1 MREKSV
7 VPTSLPDWP
16 RVTAL
21 LPEQKLILGLGFWA
35 GRYTNSIGVAVV
47 PVRPL
52 AASLGLDP
60 AALQQGIK
68 TLCQEQL
75 LLADWETSEVFVC
88 DWFRF
93 HVFKGLGVEIAKKE
107 YLKISS
113 RIIAAAVAKASPW
126 LASDPIVR
134 AIVSNQRSSPP
145 TATARGTASSSPAT
159 RIRTRR
165 DSGIVTFFQ
174 TDEVRASAIEQ
185 KHSAETIQT
194 AVSAVEARDKEPVP
208 GLVEKSIEAR
218 ARATERRNA
227 PAKSPAPSPTVSRD
241 ECEKGLMRAW
251 AALSKPAKE
260 GST

>member
-16 RVTAL
+16 RVTGL

-47 PVRPL
+47 PIRPL

-68 TLCQEQL
+68 TLCHEQL
-75 LLADWETSEVFVC
+75 LIADSETSEVFVC

-134 AIVSNQRSSPP
+134 TIIENQRTSPP
-145 TATARGTASSSPAT
+145 TTTARGTASSSAT
-159 RIRTRR
+159 ARIRTRR
-165 DSGIVTFFQ
+165 ESGIVTFFQ
-174 TDEVRASAIEQ
+174 QDEIRATAIEQ
-185 KHSAETIQT
+185 KHSAEAIQT
-194 AVSAVEARDKEPVP
+194 AVSAVESRDKEPVP
-208 GLVEKSIEAR
+208 GLVEKAIEAR
-218 ARATERRNA
+218 ARAAQRRNA
-227 PAKSPAPSPTVSRD
+227 PALSPAPSPTGSRD
-241 ECEKGLMRAW
+241 QCEKGLIRAW
-251 AALSKPAKE
+251 AVLNKPVRE
-260 GST
+260 G

>member
-1 MREKSV
+1 MREKSL
-7 VPTSLPDWP
+7 VPTNLPDWP
-16 RVTAL
+16 RVTGL
-21 LPEQKLILGLGFWA
+21 LPEQKLILGLGLWA

-113 RIIAAAVAKASPW
+113 RIVAAAVAKASPW

-134 AIVSNQRSSPP
+134 TIVANQRTSPP
-145 TATARGTASSSPAT
+145 TSTARGTASSSAT
-159 RIRTRR
+159 ARIRTRR
-165 DSGIVTFFQ
+165 ESGIVTFFQ
-174 TDEVRASAIEQ
+174 TDEARATAIEQ
-185 KHSAETIQT
+185 KHSAEAIQA
-194 AVSAVEARDKEPVP
+194 AVSAVEGRDKEPVP
-208 GLVEKSIEAR
+208 GLVEKEIEAR
-218 ARATERRNA
+218 ARAAERHKVLNKRA
-227 PAKSPAPSPTVSRD
+227 DPSPIVSRD
-241 ECEKGLMRAW
+241 QSEKGLLRAW
-251 AALSKPAKE
+251 AALSKPAQE
-260 GST
+260 G